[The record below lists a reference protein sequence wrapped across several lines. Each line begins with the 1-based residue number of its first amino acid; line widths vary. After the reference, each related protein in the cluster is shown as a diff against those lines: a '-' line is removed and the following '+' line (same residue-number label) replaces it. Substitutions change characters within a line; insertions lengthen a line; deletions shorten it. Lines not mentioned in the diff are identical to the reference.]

1 MTTIATLAVNVV
13 SNTGGMTKG
22 LDKARQS
29 MKQTGSSS
37 SAMGGMLSRINPTMI
52 AVGAAAAGAALAVA
66 KVGEAMKRLDDIGKR
81 STSLGIMPQ
90 QLMAF
95 NNASVLGGVGA
106 DKMSKALQ
114 KMQRGV
120 GEASLGVG
128 TLKVALDDMNIDV
141 NEFKHLS
148 PDEQFK
154 VFADSIASIENPAER
169 AAHATNIFGKAGADL
184 IPMLAGGRAGLE
196 AVEAETL
203 KLQGTMDKMDIT
215 AVEDNNDAWAKLGMA
230 LDGVWNQLAVAV
242 APALEMVA
250 NVLTEI
256 MSVVV
261 GIVDAWNDFWK
272 TDAEK
277 GLEERQKALEQHEA
291 MVAKAAEAEAEAARV
306 AAEATEKLTQQG
318 EKLTESLRTPLEK
331 FEDSIAEFDE
341 LLAAG
346 AITWE
351 TYERAVKKAT
361 DELKRSEDFKK
372 KEIKALERQ
381 AIGAQR
387 RGEAGTISLQR
398 KQARTLEAQLEQ
410 QRLQL
415 KEEQEQTALLQ
426 NIKNNISSPHIV
438 NL

>member
-37 SAMGGMLSRINPTMI
+37 SAMGGMLGKINPVM
-52 AVGAAAAGAALAVA
+52 VGVAAAAAGAAIAVA

-81 STSLGIMPQ
+81 STSLGILPQ

-141 NEFKHLS
+141 DKFKHLS

-154 VFADSIASIENPAER
+154 VFADSIAGISNPAER

-184 IPMLAGGRAGLE
+184 IPMLTEGRAGLE
-196 AVEAETL
+196 AVERETER
-203 KLQGTMDKMDIT
+203 LQGTMSKMDIQ
-215 AVEDNNDAWAKLGMA
+215 AVEDSNDAWARFGMA
-230 LDGVWNQLAVAV
+230 MEGIWNQLAVAV
-242 APALEMVA
+242 APALEAVGNFLAEIAGAVA
-250 NVLTEI
+250 R
-256 MSVVV
+256 
-261 GIVDAWNDFWK
+261 IVDAWNDYWK
-272 TDAEK
+272 TDADRAAE
-277 GLEERQKALEQHEA
+277 GQAERLAEHERKVAAAFDEQTR
-291 MVAKAAEAEAEAARV
+291 AAEAAAKAR
-306 AAEATEKLTQQG
+306 EELEKKGST
-318 EKLTESLRTPLEK
+318 LTESLKTPIEK
-331 FEDSIAEFDE
+331 FNDKIAEFDE
-341 LLAAG
+341 LLKEG

-351 TYERAVKKAT
+351 TYERAAKKAT
-361 DELKRSEDFKK
+361 DELKRSEEFKK
-372 KEIKALERQ
+372 RETNATERQ
-381 AIGAQR
+381 AIGANM
-387 RGEAGTISLQR
+387 RGSSASLSVQN
-398 KQARTLEAQLEQ
+398 KQVRVMEKLLAEEKLARQ
-410 QRLQL
+410 
-415 KEEQEQTALLQ
+415 EEQRQTDLLQ
-426 NIKNNISSPHIV
+426 GILQNTGSSNV
-438 NL
+438 VSL